1 MRHVQDAAGQW
12 RLPAQHAM
20 SKRQPQWHY
29 RWRGVYMITLTLADR
44 SRPLLGELVGERI
57 ILSALG
63 KAVEAAWRGIGAHV
77 PAIEP
82 LVCQVMPD
90 HFHGILRV
98 REELAKPLG
107 EAIRGFKIA
116 CTQAYRAMNGAG
128 LAPPLAAH
136 IAPPPGAPPPTGA
149 PPTASQVPVHSCAG
163 ASLWSPGYQDSIAFS
178 EERLARMVAYVKDN
192 PRRLALKCAHRD
204 LFRVLTRLPFQGGHL
219 CAIGNRFLL
228 DSPAFFQVQCSR
240 SIAEADLQALRTRC
254 LHAATH
260 GATIVSPCLSPGERL
275 LAKAAFEAKA
285 PLIVLKNKGFA
296 PCAKPAGAYFDACAE
311 GRLLMLAP
319 AAWPYVAGRSPITRL
334 EACVLNRLA
343 QRICGQDAAPIHYH
357 GITPAHLD
365 RALAQAL
372 QATHP

>member
-1 MRHVQDAAGQW
+1 
-12 RLPAQHAM
+12 
-20 SKRQPQWHY
+20 
-29 RWRGVYMITLTLADR
+29 
-44 SRPLLGELVGERI
+44 
-57 ILSALG
+57 
-63 KAVEAAWRGIGAHV
+63 
-77 PAIEP
+77 
-82 LVCQVMPD
+82 
-90 HFHGILRV
+90 
-98 REELAKPLG
+98 
-107 EAIRGFKIA
+107 
-116 CTQAYRAMNGAG
+116 
-128 LAPPLAAH
+128 
-136 IAPPPGAPPPTGA
+136 
-149 PPTASQVPVHSCAG
+149 
-163 ASLWSPGYQDSIAFS
+163 
-178 EERLARMVAYVKDN
+178 MVAYVKDN
-192 PRRLALKCAHRD
+192 PRRLALKRAHRD

-319 AAWPYVAGRSPITRL
+319 AAWPHVAGRTPITRL

-365 RALAQAL
+365 QALAQAL
-372 QATHP
+372 QAPHP